1 MAFEFFKKSI
11 NADLVLTGGMV
22 LTQDVDNPTA
32 EAVACEGGKI
42 IAVGSAESMEG
53 LIGKD
58 TEVVDLEGKFLVPG
72 KISLFDN
79 PVNKA
84 FENKYADLTEVATTD
99 DLIEVLE
106 AWAESHPDAD
116 VLFGYGY
123 DESIFGEDL
132 EEDLEKAPELLDQSC
147 EDRPV
152 VILAKNN
159 LTCLLNSCAMG
170 IVAETAE
177 EEMVEV
183 VTAPYILNLLI
194 PFDFEELEADIA
206 SQIGD
211 NLKHGIT
218 SMLNLDSPDYF
229 ESFYRDALVGLS
241 NEEAL
246 NQRFFGSYYVNR
258 PVLTKGLIYHL
269 MNRRNTCIEMD
280 DLVKAEILYI
290 DLDTQNCPVEFDEEM
305 LFTIVEETA
314 DRGFD
319 IFIKAASSHDADMA
333 YAAGEHIRTKGYKTL
348 FAIDAKE
355 DPSAET
361 LADMMYADTLC
372 ILNGQPDNPIESDP
386 YELVGMSDKLGSI
399 EVGKLADMAVFTE
412 NPYES
417 KEPLEAVMTVFD
429 GQIV

>member
-1 MAFEFFKKSI
+1 MAFGFFKKSI
-11 NADLVLTGGMV
+11 SADLVLRGGV
-22 LTQDVDNPTA
+22 ILTQDVDNPIA

-42 IAVGSAESMEG
+42 MAVGSAESVEG

-58 TEVVDLEGKFLVPG
+58 TEIVDLEGKFLVPG

-84 FENKYADLTEVATTD
+84 FENKYADLNGVATTD
-99 DLIEVLE
+99 ELIEVLK

-123 DESIFGEDL
+123 DESIFGDDL
-132 EEDLEKAPELLDQSC
+132 EEDLENASQLLDKSC

-177 EEMVEV
+177 EEMVEII
-183 VTAPYILNLLI
+183 TAPYILNLLI

-206 SQIGD
+206 AQID
-211 NLKHGIT
+211 NNLKQGIT

-246 NQRFFGSYYVNR
+246 NQRFFGSYYLNR

-290 DLDTQNCPVEFDEEM
+290 DLDTQSCPVEFDKEM
-305 LFTIVEETA
+305 LFAIAEETA
-314 DRGFD
+314 DKGFD

-355 DPSAET
+355 EPSAEV

-372 ILNGQPDNPIESDP
+372 ILNGQPDNPIESEP

-399 EVGKLADMAVFTE
+399 EVGKLADMAVFAE
-412 NPYES
+412 NPQEA
-417 KEPLEAVMTVFD
+417 KAPLEAVMTVFN
-429 GQIV
+429 GKIV